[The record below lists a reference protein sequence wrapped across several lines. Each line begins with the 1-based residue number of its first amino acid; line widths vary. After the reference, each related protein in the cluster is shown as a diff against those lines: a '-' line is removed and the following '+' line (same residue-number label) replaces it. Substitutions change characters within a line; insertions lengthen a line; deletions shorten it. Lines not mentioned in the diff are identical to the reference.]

1 MRYSLVVLAFVV
13 LSACQPIPRPFEADR
28 QTPNALLNLPDS
40 RGIMILPVADA
51 PPATAERL
59 AAAMAEALIERNVP
73 AFVGTSNRS
82 SKILAGEVIDP
93 GRDAIIAWTLFDPAG
108 EEIARHDQSIE
119 GTPINLWAI
128 ADPDLMTRM
137 AARAAP
143 AIAEFVQ
150 DEPVREI
157 QSPPIYV
164 GAVLG
169 TGEPDAMRLQASLRQ
184 ALRGQGARLATA
196 ASRETLLAT
205 ADVRITPLQDT
216 RSEVAIVWTV
226 KDPFGTEIGKIDQ
239 ASPIEQSVIEQQWGD
254 LARQAGV
261 AAAAGIMKLI
271 SQIDWSQG
279 FVPPGPDS
287 GGPGRESR

>member
-1 MRYSLVVLAFVV
+1 MRYSLLVLAFVV

-28 QTPNALLNLPDS
+28 QAPNALLNLADS

-51 PPATAERL
+51 PPATAEKL

-108 EEIARHDQSIE
+108 EEIARHDQNIE
-119 GTPINLWAI
+119 GTPIALWAI
-128 ADPDLMTRM
+128 ADPELMARM

-143 AIAEFVQ
+143 ALAEFVQ
-150 DEPVREI
+150 EEAVQEI
-157 QSPPIYV
+157 QSPPLFV

-169 TGEPDAMRLQASLRQ
+169 TSEPEAIRLQASLRQ
-184 ALRGQGARLATA
+184 ALHSQGARLTNTA
-196 ASRETLLAT
+196 SSEALVAT
-205 ADVRITPLQDT
+205 ADVTITPLQGT

-226 KDPFGTEIGKIDQ
+226 KDPFGTQIGKIDQ

-254 LARQAGV
+254 LARQAGI
-261 AAAAGIMKLI
+261 AAAAGIVKLI

-279 FVPPGPDS
+279 FVPPEPES
-287 GGPGRESR
+287 GRPERESR